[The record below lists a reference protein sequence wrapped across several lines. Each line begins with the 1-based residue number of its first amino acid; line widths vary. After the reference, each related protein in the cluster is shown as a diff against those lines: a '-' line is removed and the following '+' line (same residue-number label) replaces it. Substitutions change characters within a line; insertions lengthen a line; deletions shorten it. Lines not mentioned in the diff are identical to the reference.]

1 LPNIYGNLYYAVDPA
16 TGESNQITQ
25 WYSFGAPGTLFP
37 SLPDLLARELS
48 NLLSKNY
55 ATLEGDLGE
64 TYNAFGLIY
73 LANTYT
79 VTDSATNALSYNGK
93 KFLLNRV
100 TPNLY
105 INQNNSLQLLE
116 ITNTN
121 NSSTVVSEWIV
132 S

>member
-1 LPNIYGNLYYAVDPA
+1 
-16 TGESNQITQ
+16 
-25 WYSFGAPGTLFP
+25 
-37 SLPDLLARELS
+37 
-48 NLLSKNY
+48 
-55 ATLEGDLGE
+55 LGE

-79 VTDSATNALSYNGK
+79 ITDSATNALSYNGK

-105 INQNNSLQLLE
+105 INQNNSTQLLE

-121 NSSTVVSEWIV
+121 NSSTAVSEWIV